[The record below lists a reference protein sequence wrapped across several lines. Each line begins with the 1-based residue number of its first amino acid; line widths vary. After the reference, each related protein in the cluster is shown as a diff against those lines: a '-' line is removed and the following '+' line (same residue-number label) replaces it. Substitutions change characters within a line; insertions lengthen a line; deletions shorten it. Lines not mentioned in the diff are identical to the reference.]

1 MPEIK
6 LGRQGR
12 IVIPASIRQ
21 ELGLREGDVLHA
33 RVEGRRLVLETP
45 LSIFER
51 LRREL
56 REAAGERDLVAEL
69 LAERRDEAQR
79 ES

>member
-12 IVIPASIRQ
+12 IVIPASIRS

-45 LSIFER
+45 LSILER
-51 LRREL
+51 LRGEL
-56 REAAGERDLVAEL
+56 REAAGGRDLVAEL
-69 LAERRDEAQR
+69 LAERRDEAGR
-79 ES
+79 EV